1 MKIIE
6 VQIKN
11 FRSIRNL
18 TLSAKD
24 FNVIVGLNDV
34 GKSNI
39 LRALNLFFNNQTDN
53 GSPFLFDHDFSY
65 HFPEKSKRTKEIII
79 AVKFDVPSS
88 FKEHG
93 TITWQRAWRKS
104 GALDDIFLNQD
115 GNSLPSSSRVPLALK
130 SIRYRYVPAVKSRE
144 YYKELLVELY
154 HTLSESLRVPLQE
167 STEDFAESIKKSTN
181 QLTKGL
187 LESLSLQSV
196 LTVPENLQEF
206 FKSLIFETQAA
217 SDSFKVALDQRG
229 DGIQAR
235 HIPQILKFIA
245 EEDKNTRTKGA
256 PRVSTIWGYEEPENG
271 LELSKAFETA
281 HEFSK
286 ISNDIQ
292 IFVTT
297 HSPAFYIEAQHHS
310 SSTLSYIKKES
321 QGETKILSKTDTN
334 FLNEQLGI
342 MPLIAPY
349 INEKIEKISS
359 YKKIIK
365 DNFLCDLPTIAVEGE
380 SDKRYLT
387 KAINLFSP
395 TLANMLSEQ
404 KLRILSSQSSG
415 GALQLYDWSVAWC
428 HAGFSSRLFLL
439 LDNDSAGKNCKS
451 KLSNNDKVKAKLNA
465 HLMKVILL
473 PLPNYAKVM
482 AQKRIYLPVSI
493 ENMISSDF
501 WTVADTLGWLEDVQ
515 ARSLREVLTPSLPAD
530 LSLNQYIQNIRT
542 ELSENQI
549 YLNKTVKDH
558 CKANFCTRCLEE
570 SDTNPH
576 IFDNLRELVNIIEE
590 YFV

>member
-1 MKIIE
+1 MKITE

-18 TLSAKD
+18 NFSTKD

-39 LRALNLFFNNQTDN
+39 LRALNLFFNDQTDN
-53 GSPFLFDHDFSY
+53 GSAFLFERDFSY
-65 HFPEKSKRTKEIII
+65 HFPQKSKRTKEIII
-79 AVKFDVPSS
+79 SVKFDVPSS

-93 TITWQRAWRKS
+93 IITWQRAWRKS
-104 GALDDIFLNQD
+104 GALDDIFLNES
-115 GNSLPSSSRVPLALK
+115 GNPLPTSSRVPLALK
-130 SIRYRYVPAVKSRE
+130 SIRYRYVPAVKSHE

-154 HTLSESLRVPLQE
+154 HTLSESLRVPLQD
-167 STEDFAESIKKSTN
+167 STEAFAESIKKSTD
-181 QLTKGL
+181 QLTRSL
-187 LESLSLQSV
+187 FNSLALESV
-196 LTVPENLQEF
+196 LTVPDNLQEF
-206 FKSLIFETQAA
+206 FKSLIFETKAS

-297 HSPAFYIEAQHHS
+297 HSPAFYIEAQNHF
-310 SSTLSYIKKES
+310 SSTLSYIKKEA

-342 MPLIAPY
+342 MPLVAPY
-349 INEKIEKISS
+349 IKEKIEEISS
-359 YKKIIK
+359 YKKIVK

-387 KAINLFSP
+387 RAINLFSP
-395 TLANMLSEQ
+395 TLANMLAGQ

-415 GALQLYDWSVAWC
+415 GALRLYDWSVAWC

-439 LDNDSAGKNCKS
+439 LDRDKAGKNCKS
-451 KLSNNDKVKAKLNA
+451 KIQGNEKVKLKLGS
-465 HLMKVILL
+465 HLIKVVLL
-473 PLPNYAKVM
+473 PPPHYAKAM
-482 AQKRIYLPVSI
+482 AQKKIYLPISI
-493 ENMISSDF
+493 ENMISADF
-501 WTVADTLGWLEDVQ
+501 WEIADNSGWLEDV
-515 ARSLREVLTPSLPAD
+515 SMGFLREVLSPSLPPE
-530 LSLNQYIQNIRT
+530 LSLNEYAKAIRA
-542 ELSENQI
+542 ELAGDQV
-549 YLNKTVKDH
+549 YLNKIVKDH
-558 CKANFCTRCLEE
+558 CKSAFCSRCLEE
-570 SDTNPH
+570 SDIHPQ
-576 IFDNLRELVNIIEE
+576 IFDNLKEVVTTMVE
-590 YFV
+590 YFT